1 MAGPTEQPSKETVRQ
16 ARRTAAVVALVWLAG
31 AYAAGGWMG
40 VFGSVIAWSLLV
52 MVWGLVIISGE
63 GRS

>member
-1 MAGPTEQPSKETVRQ
+1 MAHPTEQPSKETVRQ

-31 AYAAGGWMG
+31 AYVAGGWMA
-40 VFGSVIAWSLLV
+40 VFGSVVSWSLLV
-52 MVWGLVIISGE
+52 LVWGLAIISGE